1 MNPIEIENIEKIRE
15 AARLFIRETGEKRIF
30 AFVGQM
36 GVGKTTFIK
45 GVCEELGVTDV
56 INSPTFAIVNEYY
69 SNTRN
74 ESIYHFD
81 FYRIKDIK
89 EAYDLGAEDFF
100 YSGNYCFIEWPEKVI
115 ELLPPDTVFMEINEQ
130 DSGER
135 RMKLLDSL

>member
-15 AARLFIRETGEKRIF
+15 AARLFIREMGEKRIF